1 MKTTGGV
8 QGHEAP
14 GDVPDDD
21 GEDGGGDVGEDV
33 VKCLFLS
40 HPRSASEN
48 DSRSH

>member
-21 GEDGGGDVGEDV
+21 GDDGGEVGEEDV
-33 VKCLFLS
+33 VECQS